1 MTHSR
6 LAWIIIPAVLVGI
19 GAVSWAKR
27 DLWMPSAGKPT
38 SASSANAE
46 HDHEHEDHGE
56 SIAVTE
62 QARQNLGLKTTPVN
76 FIDYWKMITVPAA
89 VVEQPGHTH
98 RNIAAP
104 FTGLVTQV
112 FVHPNQLVRPGDRVA
127 ELELSGDAL
136 AATQT
141 ELLQV
146 LREMEV
152 NQQETNRVK
161 KLVAESAVPERN
173 LLQLE
178 YERRRLETQRESKL
192 QQLAV
197 LGLSSEQL
205 DNIVTTKQL
214 MRTFIIAA
222 PELSTEIKQHLPQI
236 ASIQQTSGTMQQIA
250 SPTTDTEW
258 TYTVDS
264 IDIFPGKR
272 VQIGDNLCNLAF
284 HFALFIEGQAFEK
297 EGDQVSAALVN
308 AWPVA
313 ARFEASTPEPFV
325 RKNLR
330 ILQIDNTIDP
340 VARTF
345 RFYVS
350 LPNEVLLDSV
360 GPLGETYRTWRFKPG
375 QKAQLDVP
383 VKHLSNV
390 VVLPADAV
398 VRDGLDHFVFCAN
411 GQRFDKRAVQL
422 LLSANG
428 QAVIANDGGLFPG
441 EVVAANNAY
450 QLNLAIKKAAG
461 QGAGGHGHDH
471 DHGGHSHSH

>member
-1 MTHSR
+1 MTR
-6 LAWIIIPAVLVGI
+6 FGVRWLLVPLIITLI
-19 GAVSWAKR
+19 GAAAWF
-27 DLWMPSAGKPT
+27 GKDFWQATTGDKTPAAT
-38 SASSANAE
+38 AE
-46 HDHEHEDHGE
+46 SGHDHDHAE
-56 SIAVTE
+56 ASDSIAVTE
-62 QARQNLGLKTTPVN
+62 QARQNLGLTTLPITL
-76 FIDYWKMITVPAA
+76 IDYWSMVSVPAS

-112 FVHPNQLVRPGDRVA
+112 FIHPNQLVRPGDRIA

-146 LREMEV
+146 LRELEV

-161 KLVAESAVPERN
+161 KLVAEAAVPERN

-178 YERRRLETQRESKL
+178 YERRRLDTQRESKI

-197 LGLSSEQL
+197 LGLSSQQL
-205 DNIVTTKQL
+205 DEIVSTKRL
-214 MRTFIIAA
+214 MRSFVISA
-222 PELSTEIKQHLPQI
+222 PALAPEIKQHLPQI
-236 ASIQQTSGTMQQIA
+236 ASIQQTSGTLQPLA
-250 SPTTDTEW
+250 SVSETDW
-258 TYTVDS
+258 SYTVDS
-264 IDIFPGKR
+264 IDLFPGKR

-297 EGDQVSAALVN
+297 EGDLISGALVN
-308 AWPVA
+308 AWPVT
-313 ARFEASTPEPFV
+313 ARFETSTSEPSA
-325 RKNLR
+325 RKNLH

-350 LPNEVLLDSV
+350 LPNEILLDSA

-383 VKHLSNV
+383 VKMLPNV

-411 GQRFDKRAVQL
+411 GGRFDKRLVRVI
-422 LLSANG
+422 SKSNG
-428 QAVIANDGGLFPG
+428 QVVIANDGGLFPG
-441 EVVAANNAY
+441 EMVAANNAY

-461 QGAGGHGHDH
+461 QGGGGHGHDH